1 MKDTFYLSIVK
12 STDECFFTN
21 PFPELYHMRSL
32 EKGQDKIQK
41 ICDKLKLETLEP
53 AEEKAKQILLEAR
66 KKGED
71 IKAEAERHAE
81 QLLKQARGQIEQ
93 ERNVFHSSL
102 QQAAKQTVEGLRQE
116 IEHKLFNEELQ
127 NLLEKQSAD
136 PKIIADLINGIVTAL
151 EKEGLQTDLT
161 AIIPRLVSMEDVNA
175 LLLDAVRK
183 RLKNKSVEIGGF
195 AGGAQVKLHGKK
207 MTIDLSDQAIKE
219 LLANYMRKDF
229 RKLIF
234 S

>member
-1 MKDTFYLSIVK
+1 
-12 STDECFFTN
+12 
-21 PFPELYHMRSL
+21 MRSL

-41 ICDKLKLETLEP
+41 ICDKLRHETLEP
-53 AEEKAKQILLEAR
+53 AEEEAQRILEEAKKKAEH
-66 KKGED
+66 

-93 ERNVFHSSL
+93 ERNVFHSAL

-127 NLLEKQSAD
+127 NILEKQLAD
-136 PKIIADLINGIVTAL
+136 PKIVAELINGIVKAI
-151 EKEGLQTDLT
+151 EKEGLNTDLS
-161 AIIPRLVSMEDVNA
+161 AVIPRLVSVDDVTA
-175 LLLDAVRK
+175 LLLENVRK
-183 RLKNKSVEIGGF
+183 RLKSRPLEIGSF
-195 AGGAQVKLHGKK
+195 AGGAQVKLIGKK
-207 MTIDLSDQAIKE
+207 MTIDLTEQSLKE

-234 S
+234 GT

>member
-1 MKDTFYLSIVK
+1 
-12 STDECFFTN
+12 
-21 PFPELYHMRSL
+21 MRSL

-41 ICDKLKLETLEP
+41 ICDKLRHETIEP
-53 AEEKAKQILLEAR
+53 AKDEAQMILAEAR
-66 KKGED
+66 KRAED

-93 ERNVFHSSL
+93 ERNVFHSAL

-116 IEHKLFNEELQ
+116 IEHKLFNEELE
-127 NLLEKQSAD
+127 NMVEKQLSD
-136 PKIIADLINGIVTAL
+136 PKVIAEIINGLVQAV
-151 EKEGLQTDLT
+151 EKEGLTTDLT
-161 AIIPRLVSMEDVNA
+161 AIIPRLVSSEDVNA
-175 LLLDAVRK
+175 LLLERVRK
-183 RLKNKSVEIGGF
+183 RLKNKPLEMGGF

-207 MTIDLSDQAIKE
+207 MTLDLTDQAIRE
-219 LLANYMRKDF
+219 LLAHYIRKDF